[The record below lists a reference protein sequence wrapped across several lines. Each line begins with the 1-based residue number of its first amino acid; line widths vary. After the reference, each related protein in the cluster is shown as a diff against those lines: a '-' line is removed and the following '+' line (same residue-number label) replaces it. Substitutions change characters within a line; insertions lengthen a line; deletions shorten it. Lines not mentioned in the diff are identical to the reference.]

1 MPPNDKPSRHGLGA
15 EQLTKLADTLGVD
28 IKPETLASMAAHLN
42 RLDDLDAA
50 QLGDTAPA
58 LKMDAAWHD

>member
-1 MPPNDKPSRHGLGA
+1 MPTKAKPAQPEIKA